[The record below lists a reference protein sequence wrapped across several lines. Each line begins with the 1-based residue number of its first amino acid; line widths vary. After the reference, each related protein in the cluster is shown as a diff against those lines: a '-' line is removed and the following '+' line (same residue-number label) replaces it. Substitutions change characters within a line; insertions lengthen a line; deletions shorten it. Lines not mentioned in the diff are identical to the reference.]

1 MHSLRQ
7 HRGHNTELAH
17 VGVPALQEIVDT
29 AIETRDATK
38 RSLFAQLWQRFQDWR
53 AYRHSVQEL
62 STLDDRILSDIG
74 IHRPE
79 IRLLSRQLV
88 SKRRGAGFRQM

>member
-29 AIETRDATK
+29 AIEPRDAG
-38 RSLFAQLWQRFQDWR
+38 RRGFFAQLRQRFQDWR
-53 AYRHSVQEL
+53 AYRHSVREL
-62 STLDDRILSDIG
+62 STLDDRILDDIG

-79 IRLLSRQLV
+79 IRLISRQLV
-88 SKRRGAGFRQM
+88 SQRRGQGFRQM